1 MNLELLWLRNIIIIK
16 MLKIFGNFKSKSK
29 YYLQNF
35 ENNEAV
41 LTGGLHGFAESELKI
56 WLRNKGKHSN
66 IIVRGL

>member
-1 MNLELLWLRNIIIIK
+1 MVKEYHNYQNVENICEF
-16 MLKIFGNFKSKSK
+16 LNQSK

-41 LTGGLHGFAESELKI
+41 LTGGLHGFAESELKNMAEK
-56 WLRNKGKHSN
+56 LKEKHSN